1 MVCSTVTKVRLGTE
15 SMTAST
21 NVPNLQFRRPLEA
34 ESRCHFTGNNRPFRP
49 VNEQAASHGHLPRL
63 PFSGR
68 NKSFCPLNEQA
79 VSHGHLP
86 RLPFTGQKQSFCPI
100 NEQAATHGHLPQLPF
115 ANRFYPDIEHVK
127 RGLLRFSGKGDSGQ
141 PICGSSEV
149 IEPLPKRLK
158 LENPTSPCL
167 PYSGMFYAMAPL
179 KGQQSFS
186 NLPPL
191 VQSPELLESSN
202 SEIMEVKTESLPKFI
217 EKSTGDKEIGEDLEE
232 VNTKWISK
240 LMEDSSSAEEMD
252 KDVVDSFTIS
262 ATERFPGTPEAVNA
276 SYEVAETDV
285 VGNNK
290 EEDIDFVNGTDN
302 SDDER
307 DHFNKMETKF
317 ESQNQ
322 RGVSLIENFTAK
334 QIKEHISTLRKC
346 IDKDLG
352 KKERE
357 NGNGISNV
365 ESNDPC
371 QLCGEAKLS
380 LSPAPIYCSSCCV
393 RIRRDAMYYSIPEV
407 IPEANGINHYLCSA
421 CYKASRSQS
430 ITASGI
436 SVSKSKLIK
445 IKNDEEPEEW
455 WVQCDKCKC
464 WQHQICALFNEK
476 KNKEGKDFVC
486 PKCCLKE
493 IENGER
499 MPPPVSTVSGAK
511 DLPRTRLSDHLEQRL
526 SRCLQKNRQ
535 EKARATGMS
544 IDEVPEVEGLIIR
557 EVLSVQKHVK
567 VNEQLLDIL
576 NDQNYPA
583 EFPYKSKVILLFQNI
598 EGADVCLFIMYVQEY
613 GAECGQPNQRSVYIS
628 YLDSVK
634 YFRPETEIAASGEAL
649 RTVVYHEILVGY
661 LDYCKKR
668 GFATCYI
675 WACPPRKGEDYILY
689 CHPKSQKIPKP
700 DKLRQW
706 YCRHKTT
713 LKKAS
718 KSGIVVD
725 VTNLY
730 DQLFS
735 TGKYNTKVTAAH
747 LPYFDGDYWSGA
759 ANDVIE
765 QIKKDSKTMSMK
777 TMSKRTLQ
785 SMGHA
790 NPSGHA
796 IKDILLMQKLGQN
809 ILPMKED
816 FIIAHLQFVCVCC
829 HRAILDGCRWS
840 CHLCKSFQLCGRC
853 HDAKQRTYNDSTHTL
868 SNGEKHSLHRNMV
881 DDVLSDTDGKDVCMD
896 NGLFED
902 RYKFLFFCQKNN
914 YQFDTLRRAKHTS
927 MMILYYLHNPEALL
941 ATTNCCICNKDTP
954 IDQCWHCETC
964 SEFFVC
970 AACYQRDG
978 CSSHTH
984 KLTPHSSAIDSSS
997 ENREITKTDKLSE
1010 ALELL
1015 LHATRCPSL
1024 CSDSNCRLMKR
1035 LFFHSKIC
1043 TVRAAG
1049 GCRHCKKTWL
1059 ILKLHST
1066 NCEESHCAVPRCR
1079 DLKLHAKALAQRD
1092 AAL

>member
-1 MVCSTVTKVRLGTE
+1 MVHVGSMMVCPTVAKVRLGLG

-21 NVPNLQFRRPLEA
+21 NVPNLQ
-34 ESRCHFTGNNRPFRP
+34 
-49 VNEQAASHGHLPRL
+49 
-63 PFSGR
+63 
-68 NKSFCPLNEQA
+68 
-79 VSHGHLP
+79 
-86 RLPFTGQKQSFCPI
+86 
-100 NEQAATHGHLPQLPF
+100 AATHGHLPQLHF
-115 ANRFYPDIEHVK
+115 AYRFYPDIEHVK
-127 RGLLRFSGKGDSGQ
+127 RSLLRFSGKGDSGQ

-158 LENPTSPCL
+158 LENPTSSCL
-167 PYSGMFYAMAPL
+167 PYGGMFCAMAPL
-179 KGQQSFS
+179 KVQQSFT

-191 VQSPELLESSN
+191 VQSPEFLESSN
-202 SEIMEVKTESLPKFI
+202 SEIMEMNTEPLPKFI
-217 EKSTGDKEIGEDLEE
+217 EKSTGDKEIGEDSEE
-232 VNTKWISK
+232 VNTEWLSM
-240 LMEDSSSAEEMD
+240 LMEDSSSAEVMD
-252 KDVVDSFTIS
+252 KDVVDSFPIS
-262 ATERFPGTPEAVNA
+262 ATERFPGTPEAVTV
-276 SYEVAETDV
+276 SYEVGETDV

-290 EEDIDFVNGTDN
+290 KEDTDFVNGTDN
-302 SDDER
+302 ADDER
-307 DHFNKMETKF
+307 DHFNKTETKF
-317 ESQNQ
+317 ESKKQ
-322 RGVSLIENFTAK
+322 RGVALIENFTAQ

-357 NGNGISNV
+357 NGNGISKV

-371 QLCGEAKLS
+371 QLCGAAKLS
-380 LSPAPIYCSSCCV
+380 LSPAPIYCSSCCI
-393 RIRRDAMYYSIPEV
+393 RIRRDAMFYRIPEV
-407 IPEANGINHYLCSA
+407 IPEANGIYLCST
-421 CYKASRSQS
+421 CYKASRSEC
-430 ITASGI
+430 ITASGR

-445 IKNDEEPEEW
+445 IKNDDEPEEW

-476 KNKEGKDFVC
+476 KNKEGKDFIC

-493 IENGER
+493 IENGEQ
-499 MPPPVSTVSGAK
+499 MPPTVSTVSGAK
-511 DLPRTRLSDHLEQRL
+511 DLPRTRLSDHLERRL

-544 IDEVPEVEGLIIR
+544 IDEVPEVEGLIVR

-567 VNEQLLDIL
+567 VNEKLLDIL
-576 NDQNYPA
+576 KDQNYPA
-583 EFPYKSKVILLFQNI
+583 EFPYKSKVILLFQII

-613 GAECGQPNQRSVYIS
+613 GAECSRPNQRSVYIS
-628 YLDSVK
+628 YLDSIK
-634 YFRPETEIAASGEAL
+634 YFRPETETAASGVAL

-689 CHPKSQKIPKP
+689 CHPEDQKIPKS

-706 YCRHKTT
+706 HKTM

-725 VTNLY
+725 VTNFY

-759 ANDVIE
+759 ANDVIK
-765 QIKKDSKTMSMK
+765 QIKKDSKNMSMK
-777 TMSKRTLQ
+777 TVSKRTLQ
-785 SMGHA
+785 AMGHT
-790 NPSGHA
+790 NPSGHG
-796 IKDILLMQKLGQN
+796 IKDLLLMQKLGQN

-829 HRAILDGCRWS
+829 HKATLNGCRWS
-840 CHLCKSFQLCGRC
+840 CHLGKSFQLCGRC
-853 HDAKQRTYNDSTHTL
+853 HGAKQRTYKDSTHTL
-868 SNGEKHSLHRNMV
+868 LNGEKHSLRRNMV
-881 DDVLSDTDGKDVCMD
+881 DDVLSDTDDKDVCMD

-954 IDQCWHCETC
+954 IGQCWHCETC

-978 CSSHTH
+978 CSLHTH

-997 ENREITKTDKLSE
+997 ENREI
-1010 ALELL
+1010 
-1015 LHATRCPSL
+1015 RRRI
-1024 CSDSNCRLMKR
+1024 NYRKR
-1035 LFFHSKIC
+1035 WNSCYMPLDVARSAPTPI
-1043 TVRAAG
+1043 
-1049 GCRHCKKTWL
+1049 
-1059 ILKLHST
+1059 
-1066 NCEESHCAVPRCR
+1066 AVS
-1079 DLKLHAKALAQRD
+1079 
-1092 AAL
+1092 